1 MTVSQM
7 RLLKS
12 ETRDMAD
19 YARASDHRLR
29 LGYPEEWQMKT
40 STFFTAFIAI
50 AAVLAIIAMLTACGG
65 AALQTISLQ
74 NQTER
79 TIKELYVFPAGSKD
93 RGKSRGALAPNTST
107 QVQMPAGN
115 VEVYAISET
124 VKIDDHTRDTPTAS
138 QGLELR
144 GPLQVIFFD
153 GANKPAAVSRPGVIG
168 VSFMVAEKKPAPDET
183 SEPAPAP

>member
-7 RLLKS
+7 RLSKS

-19 YARASDHRLR
+19 RMRMAEFRFSSHHDD
-29 LGYPEEWQMKT
+29 WTISNNK
-40 STFFTAFIAI
+40 FFIAFVVI
-50 AAVLAIIAMLTACGG
+50 AAAFTLALLLSGCGG
-65 AALQTISLQ
+65 ASLQTIQLS

-93 RGKSRGALAPNTST
+93 KGKSRGTVAPNGGIT
-107 QVQMPAGN
+107 VQMPAGN

-138 QGLELR
+138 QGLELT
-144 GPLQVIFFD
+144 GPLKVIFYD
-153 GANKPAAVSRPGVIG
+153 GSDRPAAVNNPGVIG
-168 VSFMVAEKKPAPDET
+168 VSFIVSDKKPAD
-183 SEPAPAP
+183 SAPAP